1 LLVDKQYYVYIMA
14 NRRPTLYVG
23 VTNDLMRR
31 VYEHRTN
38 LKPESFTAKYALH
51 RLLYY
56 EVCENSMA
64 AIIREKQIKD
74 MSRQAKLTL
83 IRKMNPA
90 FKDLYEELEQPIPDK
105 PE

>member
-1 LLVDKQYYVYIMA
+1 VDKQYYVYIMA

-23 VTNDLMRR
+23 VTNDFMRR
-31 VYEHRTN
+31 VYEHRNN
-38 LKPESFTAKYALH
+38 LKPESFTAKYELH

-64 AIIREKQIKD
+64 AIIREKQMKG
-74 MSRQAKLTL
+74 MSRQAKLKL

-90 FKDLYEELEQPIPDK
+90 LKDLYEELEQPIPDK

>member
-1 LLVDKQYYVYIMA
+1 
-14 NRRPTLYVG
+14 
-23 VTNDLMRR
+23 
-31 VYEHRTN
+31 
-38 LKPESFTAKYALH
+38 
-51 RLLYY
+51 
-56 EVCENSMA
+56 MA

-105 PE
+105 PEWQLKDVFCFAAGALIVSSAV

>member
-1 LLVDKQYYVYIMA
+1 MG

-31 VYEHRTN
+31 VYEHRNN
-38 LKPESFTAKYALH
+38 LKPKSFTAKYALH

-56 EVCENSMA
+56 EVYENSMA
-64 AIIREKQIKD
+64 AIIREKQMKD

-83 IRKMNPA
+83 VRKMNPA

>member
-1 LLVDKQYYVYIMA
+1 
-14 NRRPTLYVG
+14 
-23 VTNDLMRR
+23 
-31 VYEHRTN
+31 
-38 LKPESFTAKYALH
+38 
-51 RLLYY
+51 
-56 EVCENSMA
+56 MA

>member
-1 LLVDKQYYVYIMA
+1 
-14 NRRPTLYVG
+14 
-23 VTNDLMRR
+23 MRR
-31 VYEHRTN
+31 VYEHRNN
-38 LKPESFTAKYALH
+38 LKPESFIAKYALH

-56 EVCENSMA
+56 EVCANSMA
-64 AIIREKQIKD
+64 AIIREKQMKG
-74 MSRQAKLTL
+74 MSRQAKLKL